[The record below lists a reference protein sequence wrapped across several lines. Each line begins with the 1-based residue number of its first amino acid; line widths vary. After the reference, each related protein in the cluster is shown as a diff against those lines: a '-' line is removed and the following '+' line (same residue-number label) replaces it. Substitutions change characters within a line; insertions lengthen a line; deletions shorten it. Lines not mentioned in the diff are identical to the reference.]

1 MYDYKYHRHQQTFRH
16 CIKKKTHIIIND
28 HYKSYPCDLPDCFQ
42 MFEDFHW
49 ICCV

>member
-1 MYDYKYHRHQQTFRH
+1 MNDYNIIETNKHLD
-16 CIKKKTHIIIND
+16 IALKKNHTIIID
-28 HYKSYPCDLPDCFQ
+28 HYKCYPCDLPDCFQ